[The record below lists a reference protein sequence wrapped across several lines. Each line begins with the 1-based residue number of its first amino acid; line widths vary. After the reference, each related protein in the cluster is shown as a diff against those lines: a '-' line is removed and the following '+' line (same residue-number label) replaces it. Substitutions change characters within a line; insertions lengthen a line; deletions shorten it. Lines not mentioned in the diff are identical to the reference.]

1 MDGWDGL
8 KAFQI
13 KVPLYLNHL
22 DERMTPIQM
31 KRTHLCMEFLNAE
44 ALQQLKLQHM
54 PILYKSMHIL
64 KYYAFCAIQYS
75 HQAPSLLNIVQ

>member
-44 ALQQLKLQHM
+44 ALQQFKLQHM
-54 PILYKSMHIL
+54 LIQVHAHTKILCIL
-64 KYYAFCAIQYS
+64 CYTVTRHLPYC
-75 HQAPSLLNIVQ
+75 

>member
-13 KVPLYLNHL
+13 KVSLYLNHL

-54 PILYKSMHIL
+54 LIQVHAHT

>member
-13 KVPLYLNHL
+13 KVPLLNHL

-31 KRTHLCMEFLNAE
+31 NTLVHGIFKCRSIAAIKITA
-44 ALQQLKLQHM
+44 
-54 PILYKSMHIL
+54 
-64 KYYAFCAIQYS
+64 YANTIQVHAHTMYSVLYS
-75 HQAPSLLNIVQ
+75 HQAPSLLLNIVQ